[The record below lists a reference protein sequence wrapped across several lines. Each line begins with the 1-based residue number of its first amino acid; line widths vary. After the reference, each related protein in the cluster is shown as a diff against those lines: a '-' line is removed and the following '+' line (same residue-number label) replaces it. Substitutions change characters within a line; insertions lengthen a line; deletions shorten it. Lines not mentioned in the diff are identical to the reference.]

1 MEEASVSEPQNGT
14 VAGFPRDLDAAIVK
28 RASHGD
34 HDAFR
39 EIVGHHEARLRVLAF
54 HLLQDAHLMND
65 AVQDTFIK
73 AYVALPGFRGDAALG
88 TWLHRICYR
97 VCLDYLRSGQS
108 RPGEAD
114 ICDDLADPVDVA
126 TRLALEDE
134 VAVALGT
141 LSVDHRAVLLLVDRE
156 GYDYGS
162 VAEALEVPV
171 GTVASRLSTARQAM
185 RRALRPEVD
194 CERSAR

>member
-1 MEEASVSEPQNGT
+1 VEGAGVSEPRNGT
-14 VAGFPRDLDAAIVK
+14 PAGFPRDLDDAVVE
-28 RASHGD
+28 RARHGD

-39 EIVGHHEARLRVLAF
+39 EIVGRHEARLRVLAF
-54 HLLQDAHLMND
+54 HVLRDAHLMND

-114 ICDDLADPVDVA
+114 ISDDLADPLDVA

-141 LSVDHRAVLLLVDRE
+141 LSVDQRAVLLLVDRE

>member
-1 MEEASVSEPQNGT
+1 MEEAGVSEPQNGT
-14 VAGFPRDLDAAIVK
+14 AAGFPRDLDDAIVK

-39 EIVGHHEARLRVLAF
+39 EIVGRHEARLRVLAF

-114 ICDDLADPVDVA
+114 ICDDLADPLDVA
-126 TRLALEDE
+126 MRLAVEDE